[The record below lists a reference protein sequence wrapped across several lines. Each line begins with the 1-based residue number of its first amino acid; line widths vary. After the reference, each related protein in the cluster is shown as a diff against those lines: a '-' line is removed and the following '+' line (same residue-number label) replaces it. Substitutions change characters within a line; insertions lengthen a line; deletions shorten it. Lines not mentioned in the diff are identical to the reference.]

1 MKIEKIIKSPS
12 NIKIIQKINELADH
26 STNVDVMAWNGYVS
40 TEEDL
45 KKIANPEKGDVYFV
59 TKIGYGFIYTG
70 TEWSTF
76 APILDIVIPTDDE
89 LQKMWG
95 VNTGSGS
102 GGGSLMPGTYD
113 IDITG
118 NAATASKATAD
129 SEGNV
134 ITDTYE
140 TKTNATLSLA
150 TKQDKLTFDTM
161 PTTGS
166 TNPVTSDGLKTVLD
180 DKLTVSDTA
189 VSASKLATART
200 ISLTGNASGSAV
212 FDGSGNVSIDTTISQ
227 ATKAVQDASGNVI
240 SDTYA
245 TKDYVDKTT
254 KPGVADTIANV
265 DVDTIF

>member
-12 NIKIIQKINELADH
+12 NIKIIQKINELVDH
-26 STNVDVMAWNGYVS
+26 STNVDVIAWNGYVS

-166 TNPVTSDGLKTVLD
+166 TNHVTSDGLKTVLD

-212 FDGSGNVSIDTTISQ
+212 FDGSGNVSIDTTISK

>member
-1 MKIEKIIKSPS
+1 MKIEKITKSPS
-12 NIKIIQKINELADH
+12 NIEIIQKINELAEH
-26 STNVDVMAWNGYVS
+26 STDADIVAWHGYVS

-59 TKIGYGFIYTG
+59 TEIGYGFIYTG
-70 TEWSTF
+70 VEWNTF
-76 APILDIVIPTDDE
+76 APILNVIIPTDDE

-95 VNTGSGS
+95 VNAGSGT
-102 GGGSLMPGTYD
+102 GGGSLTPGTYD

-150 TKQDKLTFDTM
+150 TKQDKLTFDTT

-200 ISLTGNASGSAV
+200 ISLTGNASGSAI

-227 ATKAVQDASGNVI
+227 ATKAVQDASGNII

>member
-1 MKIEKIIKSPS
+1 MKIEKITKSPS
-12 NIKIIQKINELADH
+12 NIEIIQKINELAEH
-26 STNVDVMAWNGYVS
+26 STDADIVAWHGYVS
-40 TEEDL
+40 TKEDL

-70 TEWSTF
+70 VEWTTF
-76 APILDIVIPTDDE
+76 APILDIIIPTDDE

-95 VNTGSGS
+95 VNVGSGT
-102 GGGSLMPGTYD
+102 GGGSLTPGTYD

-150 TKQDKLTFDTM
+150 TKQDKLTFDTT

-227 ATKAVQDASGNVI
+227 ATKAVQDASGNII

>member
-1 MKIEKIIKSPS
+1 MKIEKITKSPS
-12 NIKIIQKINELADH
+12 NIEIIQKINELAEH
-26 STNVDVMAWNGYVS
+26 STDADIVAWHGYVS

-45 KKIANPEKGDVYFV
+45 KKIANHEKGDVYFV
-59 TKIGYGFIYTG
+59 TGIGYGFIYTG
-70 TEWSTF
+70 AEWNTF
-76 APILDIVIPTDDE
+76 APILDVIIPTDDE

-95 VNTGSGS
+95 VNAGSGT
-102 GGGSLMPGTYD
+102 GGGSLTPGTYD

-150 TKQDKLTFDTM
+150 TKQDKLTFDTT

-200 ISLTGNASGSAV
+200 ISLTGNASGSAI

>member
-1 MKIEKIIKSPS
+1 MKIEKITKSPS
-12 NIKIIQKINELADH
+12 NIEIIQKINELAEH
-26 STNVDVMAWNGYVS
+26 STDADIVAWHGYVS

-59 TKIGYGFIYTG
+59 TEIGYGFIYTG
-70 TEWSTF
+70 VEWITF
-76 APILDIVIPTDDE
+76 APILDVIIPTDDE

-95 VNTGSGS
+95 VNVGSGT
-102 GGGSLMPGTYD
+102 GGGSLTPGTYD

-150 TKQDKLTFDTM
+150 TKQDKLTFDTT

-212 FDGSGNVSIDTTISQ
+212 FDGSGNISIDTTISQ
-227 ATKAVQDASGNVI
+227 ATKAVQDASGNII

>member
-1 MKIEKIIKSPS
+1 MKIEKITKSPS
-12 NIKIIQKINELADH
+12 NIEIIQKINELAEH
-26 STNVDVMAWNGYVS
+26 STDADIVAWHGYVS

-45 KKIANPEKGDVYFV
+45 KKISNPEKGDVYFV
-59 TKIGYGFIYTG
+59 TEIGYGFIYTG
-70 TEWSTF
+70 AEWNTF
-76 APILDIVIPTDDE
+76 APILDVIIPNDDE

-95 VNTGSGS
+95 VNAGSGT
-102 GGGSLMPGTYD
+102 GDGSLTPGTYD

-150 TKQDKLTFDTM
+150 TKQDKLTFDTT

-254 KPGVADTIANV
+254 KPGVSDTIANV